1 MNKPSRGRAAAWAD
15 RYTEWLVVLV
25 LLAAAFPPVL
35 IRHRSLTVVPSL
47 NLLDGSWALDTAYKA
62 ATGVWFGRDVLFTYG
77 PLYQWLSGAPSR
89 WVGISTGTILATATM
104 LPTMLAVLA
113 VFASIRLL
121 LPTVSP
127 WKRALFVALLLW
139 SPPGIRIA
147 ICLFAFVVFIRLADR
162 VAVRAGG
169 VVLPGIAA
177 AVLCFACFLVSADAG
192 LYAFAALLLS
202 VAATAFVQR
211 KSRGAV
217 IALGAFL
224 AVASFCIAMLV
235 VATNA
240 VMFTPL
246 NFTYWQSSLK
256 LATGYR
262 WFEAKAM
269 MLPSTWR
276 ILGVLALGLAVFG
289 VAWWRREPQGDR
301 WTQRPAFLLAGFCVA
316 LVMMQSGL
324 VRSDVIHVVNGIYP
338 LVFLSGAILL
348 GRPTNRP
355 WLSVILV
362 AMFAASLP
370 LLDTPFAEH
379 FPGSLWQAAREVVQP
394 TLTCPAKKQEFDR
407 ACFSPADAQTFA
419 TVSAYV
425 DQRTSA
431 RDPIVVFPYQNAF
444 GVMARSTVSGGVLQ
458 SYLVNGDFLTNLDV
472 GGLRKANP
480 LFGLYLPEA
489 GPSFGASPS
498 EGTYSYEMD
507 GVPNFTRSP
516 DVWFYLLRHYRA
528 EGTPAPGIIGLR
540 RDDTRD
546 RRLTFTEESITDPLG
561 TVRVTKRETWLDLG
575 SIHWP
580 AAGADFLTFR
590 VRVDYPFWWK
600 LRKPSSL
607 AVLIHYADRSWRLV
621 SFVVEPNH
629 DSEVWVYPG
638 RTKDM
643 GGYFS
648 DDASQWPA
656 VSPPTRL
663 AVLITP
669 FDWVSVSPQSVTIEA
684 VNAVRLGLK

>member
-1 MNKPSRGRAAAWAD
+1 MNKPSPGRAAAWAD
-15 RYTEWLVVLV
+15 RYTEWLVLLV

-89 WVGISTGTILATATM
+89 WIGISTGTILATANM

-113 VFASIRLL
+113 IFASVRLL

-147 ICLFAFVVFIRLADR
+147 ICLFAFAVFIRLADR
-162 VAVRAGG
+162 VAVCAGG
-169 VVLPGIAA
+169 IVPPGLAA
-177 AVLCFACFLVSADAG
+177 ATLCFACFLVSADAG
-192 LYAFAALLLS
+192 LYAAAALLLS
-202 VAATAFVQR
+202 VMATVIVQW
-211 KSRGAV
+211 KSRGGV
-217 IALGAFL
+217 IALCAFL
-224 AVASFCIAMLV
+224 LLASVFVAILV

-269 MLPSTWR
+269 MPSSTWR
-276 ILGVLALGLAVFG
+276 MVGVLTLGAAVFE
-289 VAWWRREPQGDR
+289 VAWYHRESEGDR
-301 WTQRPAFLLAGFCVA
+301 WTQRPALLLAGFCVA

-348 GRPTNRP
+348 GRPTNIR

-370 LLDTPFAEH
+370 LLNTPFAEP
-379 FPGSLWQAAREVVQP
+379 FPRGLWQAAREVVQP
-394 TLTCPAKKQEFDR
+394 TLTCPAKKQEFDH
-407 ACFSPADAQTFA
+407 ACFSLADAQVFA

-425 DQRTSA
+425 DQHTSPH
-431 RDPIVVFPYQNAF
+431 DPIVVFPYQNAF
-444 GVMARSTVSGGVLQ
+444 GTMARRTVAGGVLQ
-458 SYLVNGDFLTNLDV
+458 SYLVNGDFLTNLDLV
-472 GGLRKANP
+472 RLRNANP
-480 LFGLYLPEA
+480 PFGLYLPEA
-489 GPSFGASPS
+489 GPSFGASPP
-498 EGTYSYEMD
+498 EGVYSYEMD
-507 GVPNFTRSP
+507 GVPSFTRSP
-516 DVWFYLLRHYRA
+516 SVWFYLLRHYRA
-528 EGTPAPGIIGLR
+528 EGIPAPGIVGLL

-546 RRLTFTEESITDPLG
+546 RRLVSAQERIAAPLG

-575 SIHWP
+575 PIHWP

-590 VRVDYPFWWK
+590 VHVDYPSWWK

-638 RTKDM
+638 HSKDM

-648 DDASQWPA
+648 DEASQWPA
-656 VSPPTRL
+656 ASPPTTL
-663 AVLITP
+663 SVLITP
-669 FDWVSVSPQSVTIEA
+669 FDWVSVTPRSVTIEA

>member
-1 MNKPSRGRAAAWAD
+1 M
-15 RYTEWLVVLV
+15 LV
-25 LLAAAFPPVL
+25 LLAAAVPPVL

-47 NLLDGSWALDTAYKA
+47 NLLDGSWTLDTAYKA

-89 WVGISTGTILATATM
+89 WLGISTGTILATANM

-113 VFASIRLL
+113 IFACIRLL

-162 VAVRAGG
+162 VAGRAGAAI
-169 VVLPGIAA
+169 LPGIAA

-192 LYAFAALLLS
+192 LYAAAALLLA
-202 VAATAFVQR
+202 VAATAIVQGR
-211 KSRGAV
+211 NRGAV

-224 AVASFCIAMLV
+224 AAASLCMATLI

-262 WFEAKAM
+262 WFEPKAM
-269 MLPSTWR
+269 MPASTWR
-276 ILGVLALGLAVFG
+276 ILGVLALGVAVFG
-289 VAWWRREPQGDR
+289 VAWWRREPEGDR

-348 GRPTNRP
+348 GKPTSRR

-379 FPGSLWQAAREVVQP
+379 FPSSLWQTAREVVQP
-394 TLTCPAKKQEFDR
+394 TLTCPAKKQEFDG
-407 ACFSPADAQTFA
+407 ACFSPADAQMFA

-425 DQRTSA
+425 DQHTGA
-431 RDPIVVFPYQNAF
+431 RDSIVVFPYQNAL
-444 GVMARSTVSGGVLQ
+444 GVMARTTVAGGVLQ
-458 SYLVNGDFLTNLDV
+458 SYLVNGDFLTKLDLA
-472 GGLRKANP
+472 GLRKANP
-480 LFGLYLPEA
+480 RFGLYLPEA
-489 GPSFGASPS
+489 GPSFGASPP
-498 EGTYSYEMD
+498 EGVYSYEMD

-528 EGTPAPGIIGLR
+528 DATPAPGIIGLL
-540 RDDTRD
+540 RDDARD
-546 RRLTFTEESITDPLG
+546 RQLILTDEKITKALG
-561 TVRVTKRETWLDLG
+561 RVRVTKRETWLDLG
-575 SIHWP
+575 LIRWP

-590 VRVDYPFWWK
+590 VRVDYPVWWK

-621 SFVVEPNH
+621 SFVVEPNR

-638 RTKDM
+638 HAKDM

-648 DDASQWPA
+648 DDASQWPG
-656 VSPPTRL
+656 VSPPTNL

-684 VNAVRLGLK
+684 VNAVRLRFK